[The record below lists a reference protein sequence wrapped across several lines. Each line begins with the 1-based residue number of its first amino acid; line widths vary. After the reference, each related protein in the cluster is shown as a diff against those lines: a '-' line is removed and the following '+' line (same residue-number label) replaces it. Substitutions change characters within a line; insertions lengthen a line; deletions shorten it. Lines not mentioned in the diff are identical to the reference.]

1 MTTTSMPRDPVV
13 LITGASGNAGRA
25 VAASF
30 AADGARLGLAGRQRA
45 RLDALARD
53 LGLADDRWVPVV
65 ADFRDRVDAKA
76 AIDGAIERF
85 GRIDVLAH
93 LIGGYAGGTPVVDH
107 DPAEITALLDPH
119 LWATLNLVQRVLPGM
134 LDRGWGRIVAVSSP
148 FAASPVS
155 GGAAYAIAKTAEE
168 TLIRTVAKE
177 VAGTGVTANVLIVK
191 KVDPDYVRATDPTP
205 RNAAWTT
212 PEELAAAMRFL
223 CSDAAA
229 SVNGARIPLDGR

>member
-1 MTTTSMPRDPVV
+1 MTASMPPDPVV

-30 AADGARLGLAGRQRA
+30 AAGGARIGLSGRKRA

-65 ADFRDRVDAKA
+65 ADFRDSVDAKA
-76 AIDGAIERF
+76 AIDGVIDRF

-93 LIGGYAGGTPVVDH
+93 LIGGYAGGTPVVDL
-107 DPAEITALLDPH
+107 DPAAITALLDAH
-119 LWATLNLVQRVLPGM
+119 LWSTLHLAQAVLPGM
-134 LDRGWGRIVAVSSP
+134 LDRGWGRIVVVSSP

-168 TLIRTVAKE
+168 TLIRTLARE

-191 KVDPDYVRATDPTP
+191 KVDPDHARETDPTP

-223 CSDAAA
+223 CSDAATA
-229 SVNGARIPLDGR
+229 INGARIPLDGR

>member
-1 MTTTSMPRDPVV
+1 MTTSMPPDPVV

-30 AADGARLGLAGRQRA
+30 AADGARLGLAGRKRA

-53 LGLADDRWVPVV
+53 LDLADDRWVPVV
-65 ADFRDRVDAKA
+65 ADFRDSVEARA
-76 AIDGAIERF
+76 AIDGVIERF

-93 LIGGYAGGTPVVDH
+93 LIGGYAGGTPVVEH

-119 LWATLNLVQRVLPGM
+119 LWSTLNLVQGVLPGM

-191 KVDPDYVRATDPTP
+191 KIDPDHARETEPTP

-212 PEELAAAMRFL
+212 PEELAAAMHFL